1 MTNIFSS
8 GVNMSN
14 KMNLYVCSHTLNFAR
29 KFRCRAYTDNY
40 LFYEFLNQFAY
51 ISVAIIKTSINCYR
65 VIHYSSFMSV
75 SRKSEYKS
83 FSSIS
88 DMCVYLDSICPSAV
102 ENI

>member
-1 MTNIFSS
+1 MFATR
-8 GVNMSN
+8 
-14 KMNLYVCSHTLNFAR
+14 LYLEIRSHSLNFAR
-29 KFRCRAYTDNY
+29 TFRCRAYTDTY
-40 LFYEFLNQFAY
+40 LLYEFLNKSVY

-83 FSSIS
+83 FRTIA

-102 ENI
+102 ENK

>member
-1 MTNIFSS
+1 MFATR
-8 GVNMSN
+8 
-14 KMNLYVCSHTLNFAR
+14 LYLEIRSHSLNFAR
-29 KFRCRAYTDNY
+29 IFRCRAYTDTY
-40 LFYEFLNQFAY
+40 LLYEFLNKSIY

-83 FSSIS
+83 FRTIA

-102 ENI
+102 ENK